1 MFILTKL
8 ILTIRVDQVFS
19 LKQKRSIINKIKTHI
34 LNTYNACFAESHQQD
49 SLRYLGITIGILSNK
64 KNGLKSLLEKL
75 MEEIEIISEGFIEKD
90 EIDNI

>member
-1 MFILTKL
+1 MFVLTKL

-19 LKQKRSIINKIKTHI
+19 LKQKRSIIKKMKTHV
-34 LNTYNACFAESHQQD
+34 LNTYNACIAESHQQD

-64 KNGLKSLLEKL
+64 KNGLQSLLEKL
-75 MEEIEIISEGFIEKD
+75 MEEIEIISEGIIEKK